1 MKGILIGV
9 VIVLIAVAGYLLL
22 GGGSPDA
29 SPTPTA
35 LSTATPAA
43 TGSPSATKTPA
54 VTGSP
59 KVSPTASPKATATPT
74 TGAVKTFNVIGTPF
88 AFSLSEI
95 KVKKGD
101 TVKIVFTN
109 QQGTHDWV
117 IDEFNARTA
126 VLQAGK
132 TQTIQFVANKTGTFE
147 YYCSVGTHRQMGMK
161 GNLIV
166 E

>member
-1 MKGILIGV
+1 MKN
-9 VIVLIAVAGYLLL
+9 VLIAIVIVAVVAGGYMLLSK
-22 GGGSPDA
+22 GGPSA

-35 LSTATPAA
+35 LSTATPNV
-43 TGSPSATKTPA
+43 TGTPSASKTPT
-54 VTGSP
+54 VTG
-59 KVSPTASPKATATPT
+59 TPST
-74 TGAVKTFNVIGTPF
+74 SAVKTFNVTGTPF

-101 TVKIVFTN
+101 TVKIAFMN

-117 IDEFNARTA
+117 IDEFGARTGILA
-126 VLQAGK
+126 AGK
-132 TQTIQFVANKTGTFE
+132 SQTIQFVADKSGTFE

-161 GNLIV
+161 GKLIV